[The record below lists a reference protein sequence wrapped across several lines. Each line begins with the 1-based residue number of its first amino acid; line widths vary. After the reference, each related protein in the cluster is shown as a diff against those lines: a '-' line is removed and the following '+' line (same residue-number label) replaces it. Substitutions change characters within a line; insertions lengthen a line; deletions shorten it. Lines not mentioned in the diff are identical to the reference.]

1 MSNNCLNIS
10 SSVTL
15 INDSFTTKNN
25 GCGDIAIDLGVK
37 LSKDISE
44 LNTLQEFNTLLY
56 SELIDVKNRQSIS
69 AYPTL
74 RLIYERYLT
83 NDNCTN
89 QSNGFNYDS
98 MDLLT
103 QSIGTYWV
111 DLIEQF
117 IPATTIWGSTYVY
130 RNTIFDT
137 PKYAYKSNTLW
148 LCDDPS
154 DYFPFSALSKDCET
168 EVIKVSLPSSIT
180 PDEDSTP
187 FDNLNFFSCPTNQYC
202 DCVWTMTNYCNSE
215 FLGRILE
222 INVEP
227 ENTINCED
235 SGVITD
241 TNILI
246 TQSKAVDCN
255 VANETWDSINRIYSQ
270 IVKVT
275 DTSNIPI
282 SIELDYLA
290 QPYGVNSFGITFE
303 VIKLDTNTLR
313 IDWLIPISAPEP
325 IQTNC
330 TGYYTNQIADNTQLF
345 GYSDIWDVKPII
357 NIKTEEGCEIT
368 SVFVGKGKFIRPIRP
383 VVIGDI
389 RPIGEIERNVTFKPR
404 R

>member
-1 MSNNCLNIS
+1 MSDNCLNIS

-154 DYFPFSALSKDCET
+154 GYFPFSALSKDCET

-215 FLGRILE
+215 FLGRIFE

-330 TGYYTNQIADNTQLF
+330 TGYYTNQIPDNTQLF

-389 RPIGEIERNVTFKPR
+389 RPIGEIERNATFKPR

>member
-1 MSNNCLNIS
+1 
-10 SSVTL
+10 
-15 INDSFTTKNN
+15 
-25 GCGDIAIDLGVK
+25 
-37 LSKDISE
+37 
-44 LNTLQEFNTLLY
+44 
-56 SELIDVKNRQSIS
+56 
-69 AYPTL
+69 
-74 RLIYERYLT
+74 
-83 NDNCTN
+83 
-89 QSNGFNYDS
+89 

-154 DYFPFSALSKDCET
+154 DYFPFSALSNDCET

-282 SIELDYLA
+282 SIELDYLP

-330 TGYYTNQIADNTQLF
+330 TGYYTNQIPDNTQLF

>member
-15 INDSFTTKNN
+15 INNSFTIKNN

-37 LSKDISE
+37 LSKDITE

-56 SELIDVKNRQSIS
+56 SELIDVKNRQSIT

-83 NDNCTN
+83 NDNCVN

-168 EVIKVSLPSSIT
+168 EVIKVSLPSSVT

-215 FLGRILE
+215 FIGRILE

-246 TQSKAVDCN
+246 TQSKATDCN
-255 VANETWDSINRIYSQ
+255 VANETWDLTNRIYSQ

-282 SIELDYLA
+282 SIELNYSA
-290 QPYGVNSFGITFE
+290 KPYGVNTFGITFE
-303 VIKLDTNTLR
+303 VTKLDTNTLR

-330 TGYYTNQIADNTQLF
+330 VGYYTNQVHNNTGLF
-345 GYSDIWDVKPII
+345 GHSDIWDVKPII
-357 NIKTEEGCEIT
+357 NIKTEDGCEIT
-368 SVFVGKGKFIRPIRP
+368 NVFVSKGKFIRLVKP
-383 VVIGDI
+383 VVISDI
-389 RPIGEIERNVTFKPR
+389 NPIGVIEANMLIKPKR
-404 R
+404 